1 MEVQKCVVWWVDE
14 NSLRVPT
21 GLVNKFIIV
30 INQLASGIWHTDA
43 TLYENRM
50 NQTQRLGKE
59 ESKAATKKWTNY
71 IWLFHWISL
80 ATFCHWLHQISLRLR
95 KRHSPKLAHQNW
107 QWLSHWNDS
116 WISMDV
122 RLIFLNC
129 HPLNWIEIGSEKKV
143 EIRQKKNWLHW
154 LEIGSECQ
162 WVLIWLRFALELETD
177 QFQLRSQFGSKSV
190 KALVEKSTKFWLN
203 LKNDW

>member
-122 RLIFLNC
+122 
-129 HPLNWIEIGSEKKV
+129 IGLKKKLKYD
-143 EIRQKKNWLHW
+143 KKK
-154 LEIGSECQ
+154 IGC
-162 WVLIWLRFALELETD
+162 I
-177 QFQLRSQFGSKSV
+177 GSKSV
-190 KALVEKSTKFWLN
+190 RNVNEFWFG
-203 LKNDW
+203 

>member
-129 HPLNWIEIGSEKKV
+129 HPLNWIEIGLKKKV
-143 EIRQKKNWLHW
+143 EIRQKKLAALARNRFGMSMSFDLVKICPRTWNWPISV
-154 LEIGSECQ
+154 EISI
-162 WVLIWLRFALELETD
+162 WVKI
-177 QFQLRSQFGSKSV
+177 G
-190 KALVEKSTKFWLN
+190 
-203 LKNDW
+203 